1 MVSIV
6 LSEEVTLEPVLGRQ
20 EPVHRESWH
29 WAFQAEG
36 AVSTEPQGG
45 SQIGGRTMQGLGQY
59 GFSLWGTENHQ
70 GYVVLRECAA

>member
-29 WAFQAEG
+29 WVFQAEG

-45 SQIGGRTMQGLGQY
+45 SQIGGLDHAGPGSVWL
-59 GFSLWGTENHQ
+59 
-70 GYVVLRECAA
+70 